1 MPGDTDGL
9 SMRDRVATLPPDE
22 KIDAL
27 RRRAFLFGLLVRR
40 DIESQ
45 FRGSVLG
52 LAWVVLIPAS
62 LVLIYTFVFGVVLK
76 MNWTRPT
83 GNPLDV
89 PLIYFFGISLFAFF
103 MEIILRG
110 PRCLHENAAYVTK
123 VVFPLEMLVWVLV
136 STALVK
142 LAINLVLLWLLSVLF
157 GSGMPLAAMLLIV
170 WIAPLVLI
178 SAGIAYG
185 MAAIGA
191 YVKDLSHVLQ
201 AVGPI
206 LVFMS
211 PVFYSLSQVPAAYR
225 PVYLANPL
233 TLPLDNGRGLL
244 FSGQPHEWATWPA
257 YVLAALAVLWL
268 GRRFF
273 ARMRPGFAD
282 VV

>member
-1 MPGDTDGL
+1 
-9 SMRDRVATLPPDE
+9 MRDMVATSPPE
-22 KIDAL
+22 KTMIAL

-45 FRGSVLG
+45 FRGSILG

-103 MEIILRG
+103 MEVILRA

-123 VVFPLEMLVWVLV
+123 VVFPLEMLVWVQV

-142 LAINLVLLWLLSVLF
+142 LAINLVLLGVLSALF
-157 GSGMPLAAMLLIV
+157 GSGVPAAALLLIA
-170 WIAPLVLI
+170 WIAPLVLM
-178 SAGIAYG
+178 SAGIAYA

-211 PVFYSLSQVPAAYR
+211 PVFYSLGQVPAAYHA
-225 PVYLANPL
+225 VYMANPL
-233 TLPLDNGRGLL
+233 TLALENGRGLL
-244 FSGQPHEWATWPA
+244 FPGQPHEWTTWPV
-257 YVLAALAVLWL
+257 YLLAALAVLWL